1 MISQEIAE
9 DVKILDWQVIRYIS
23 PAIDLLYNIF
33 TSTDKALR
41 EKEYE
46 NLLEIYHSSLSRIV
60 KQLGSNPDELF
71 TLANLKE
78 ELQIC
83 GIYGFLLAPML
94 ISVSLADSTEISNL
108 DEMCDKI
115 AEGERRHE
123 LITGLNDKAQH
134 EYEERLND
142 VVDDL
147 ITLGYYR
154 KIG

>member
-41 EKEYE
+41 EKEYD

-154 KIG
+154 KID

>member
-1 MISQEIAE
+1 M
-9 DVKILDWQVIRYIS
+9 IRYIS

-147 ITLGYYR
+147 IALGYYR
-154 KIG
+154 KIGWIECLQWLPTP

>member
-1 MISQEIAE
+1 M
-9 DVKILDWQVIRYIS
+9 IRYIS

-41 EKEYE
+41 EKEYD

-154 KIG
+154 KIGWIECIQWLPTP